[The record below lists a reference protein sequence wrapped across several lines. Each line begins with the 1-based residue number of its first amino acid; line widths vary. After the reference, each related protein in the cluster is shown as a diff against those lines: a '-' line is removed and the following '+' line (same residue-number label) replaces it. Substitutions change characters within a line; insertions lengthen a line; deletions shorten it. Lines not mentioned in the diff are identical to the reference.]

1 MIITD
6 RNKIYMS
13 NTELKEAIVAYIRL
27 KHGEKQPIAMHIEKH
42 GFSFGWNPEN
52 PAEYMIS
59 LKEALNIGENYEQKS
74 TTQKISKKKKVR
86 IEEEKDEKKK
96 E

>member
-27 KHGEKQPIAMHIEKH
+27 KHGETQPIATHIEKY

-59 LKEALNIGENYEQKS
+59 LKEALNIGESHEQKS
-74 TTQKISKKKKVR
+74 TTQKISQKKKVG
-86 IEEEKDEKKK
+86 IPKEKNEKK
-96 E
+96 